1 MAGGGPAAAGQSA
14 APDGVRPCAAAG
26 PGRAAGRGEGA
37 VKLRP
42 LPAAVGSVSGGE
54 AGCVWGGGVVRE
66 SAGRASRFSGKG
78 EGGEVK
84 RAGGTHGCGGAAV
97 EPGSPR
103 CPRHRCDPRRA
114 QFRGGETCRGG
125 TQSYAAAQT
134 PGTGWEGEWER
145 GWCCAAET
153 GQAHRIFR
161 GSLLLHT
168 VGPTGGSG

>member
-1 MAGGGPAAAGQSA
+1 M
-14 APDGVRPCAAAG
+14 
-26 PGRAAGRGEGA
+26 
-37 VKLRP
+37 
-42 LPAAVGSVSGGE
+42 
-54 AGCVWGGGVVRE
+54 VRE

-125 TQSYAAAQT
+125 D
-134 PGTGWEGEWER
+134 PVLRR
-145 GWCCAAET
+145 GPDAWH
-153 GQAHRIFR
+153 G
-161 GSLLLHT
+161 
-168 VGPTGGSG
+168 VGGGVGARLVLRS